1 MSNNFRSL
9 VIYEYRKLFRRKI
22 VWITLA
28 VMTAVCIFAG
38 CSRLL
43 GYNYVEGQIYE
54 SHKEALGKDIAF
66 AKALSGRSL
75 DDTLLREMQEGYS
88 KVPDIPLA
96 GASGEY
102 ENYARP
108 YKKVWEFAYY
118 IVGNPACTSVTEEE
132 LYRARENELEKSFKD
147 QKLSE
152 EEKEFLRASDNK
164 IEKPFVYTYCEG
176 WEVLNRLMNT
186 LCVLQ
191 LLLIAIC
198 IPPIFAEEHSQRT
211 DQLIQCT
218 CFGKRPLYLAKLL
231 VGVTCSAASMLLLG
245 LAIMIPLFC
254 IYGTEGAG
262 AILQLI
268 NYKYVWP
275 LTVGEAALIL
285 FGLLLTAAL
294 LRTVLAMLMAE
305 YFRSSTIPLAFM
317 TGFLIFF
324 MLFQIPDEYLLLS
337 RIWDTFPVNLVS
349 VWGAF
354 ENRLYP
360 FFGGFLTAWQ
370 AVPWIY
376 LLLSA
381 GAAAL
386 CLRRYEGFQADR
398 SF

>member
-1 MSNNFRSL
+1 MSADLEEQYNK
-9 VIYEYRKLFRRKI
+9 IYRYCYMKLGHRQTAEDLTQETFLRFFADRRYQDMGRELAYLYTIARNQCIDYYRKQKPLAMPEEYRKLFRRKI
-22 VWITLA
+22 VWITLV
-28 VMTAVCIFAG
+28 VMTAVCIFAA

-43 GYNYVEGQIYE
+43 GNNYVEGQIYE
-54 SHKEALGKDIAF
+54 SHKEALEKDIAF
-66 AKALSGRSL
+66 AKALSGRAL

-132 LYRARENELEKSFKD
+132 LYQARENELEKSFRD

-176 WEVLNRLMNT
+176 WEVLNGLMNT

-231 VGVTCSAASMLLLG
+231 VGVTCSVASMLLLG
-245 LAIMIPLFC
+245 
-254 IYGTEGAG
+254 
-262 AILQLI
+262 
-268 NYKYVWP
+268 
-275 LTVGEAALIL
+275 
-285 FGLLLTAAL
+285 
-294 LRTVLAMLMAE
+294 
-305 YFRSSTIPLAFM
+305 LAFM
-317 TGFLIFF
+317 TGFLIFS
-324 MLFQIPDEYLLLS
+324 MLFHVPEEYLLLS

-360 FFGGFLTAWQ
+360 FFGGFLTSWQ
-370 AVPWIY
+370 AAPGIY
-376 LLLSA
+376 LLLSM
-381 GAAAL
+381 GAAVL
-386 CLRRYEGFQADR
+386 CLRQYEGFQADR
-398 SF
+398 SS

>member
-1 MSNNFRSL
+1 MSADLEEQYNK
-9 VIYEYRKLFRRKI
+9 IYRYCYMRLGHRQTAEDLTQETFLRFFADRRYQDMGRELAYLYTIARNQCIDYYRKQKPLAMPEEYRKLFRRKI
-22 VWITLA
+22 VWITLV
-28 VMTAVCIFAG
+28 VMTAVCIFAA

-43 GYNYVEGQIYE
+43 GNNYVEGQIYE
-54 SHKEALGKDIAF
+54 SHKEALEKDIAF
-66 AKALSGRSL
+66 AKALSGRAL

-96 GASGEY
+96 GASGEF

-132 LYRARENELEKSFKD
+132 LYQARENELEKSFRD

-176 WEVLNRLMNT
+176 WEVLNGLMNT

-231 VGVTCSAASMLLLG
+231 VGVTCSVASMLLLG
-245 LAIMIPLFC
+245 
-254 IYGTEGAG
+254 
-262 AILQLI
+262 
-268 NYKYVWP
+268 
-275 LTVGEAALIL
+275 
-285 FGLLLTAAL
+285 
-294 LRTVLAMLMAE
+294 
-305 YFRSSTIPLAFM
+305 LAFM
-317 TGFLIFF
+317 TGFLIFS
-324 MLFQIPDEYLLLS
+324 MLFQVPDEYLLLS

-360 FFGGFLTAWQ
+360 FLGGFLTTWQ
-370 AVPWIY
+370 AVPGIY
-376 LLLSA
+376 LLLSV

-398 SF
+398 SS

>member
-1 MSNNFRSL
+1 MSKNFRSL

-22 VWITLA
+22 VWITLV
-28 VMTAVCIFAG
+28 VMTAVCIFAA

-43 GYNYVEGQIYE
+43 GNNYVEGQIYE
-54 SHKEALGKDIAF
+54 SHKEALEKDIAF
-66 AKALSGRSL
+66 AKALSGRAL

-132 LYRARENELEKSFKD
+132 LYQARENKLEKSFRE

-211 DQLIQCT
+211 D
-218 CFGKRPLYLAKLL
+218 
-231 VGVTCSAASMLLLG
+231 
-245 LAIMIPLFC
+245 
-254 IYGTEGAG
+254 
-262 AILQLI
+262 
-268 NYKYVWP
+268 
-275 LTVGEAALIL
+275 
-285 FGLLLTAAL
+285 
-294 LRTVLAMLMAE
+294 
-305 YFRSSTIPLAFM
+305 
-317 TGFLIFF
+317 
-324 MLFQIPDEYLLLS
+324 
-337 RIWDTFPVNLVS
+337 
-349 VWGAF
+349 
-354 ENRLYP
+354 
-360 FFGGFLTAWQ
+360 
-370 AVPWIY
+370 
-376 LLLSA
+376 
-381 GAAAL
+381 
-386 CLRRYEGFQADR
+386 
-398 SF
+398 

>member
-1 MSNNFRSL
+1 MSADLEEQYNK
-9 VIYEYRKLFRRKI
+9 IYRYCYMRLGHRQTAEDLTQETFLRFFADRRYQDMGRELAYLYTIARNQCIDYYRKQKPLAMPEEYRKLFRRKI
-22 VWITLA
+22 VWITLV
-28 VMTAVCIFAG
+28 VMTAVCIFAA

-43 GYNYVEGQIYE
+43 GNNYVEGQIYE
-54 SHKEALGKDIAF
+54 SHKEALEKDIAF
-66 AKALSGRSL
+66 AKALSGRAL

-96 GASGEY
+96 GASGEF

-132 LYRARENELEKSFKD
+132 LYQARENELEKSFRD

-176 WEVLNRLMNT
+176 WEVLNGLMNT

-231 VGVTCSAASMLLLG
+231 VGVTCSVASMLLLG
-245 LAIMIPLFC
+245 LAL
-254 IYGTEGAG
+254 
-262 AILQLI
+262 
-268 NYKYVWP
+268 
-275 LTVGEAALIL
+275 
-285 FGLLLTAAL
+285 
-294 LRTVLAMLMAE
+294 
-305 YFRSSTIPLAFM
+305 M
-317 TGFLIFF
+317 TGFLIFS
-324 MLFQIPDEYLLLS
+324 MLFQVPDEYLLLS

-360 FFGGFLTAWQ
+360 FLGGFLTTWQ
-370 AVPWIY
+370 AVPGIY
-376 LLLSA
+376 LLLSV

-398 SF
+398 SS

>member
-1 MSNNFRSL
+1 MSADLEEQYNK
-9 VIYEYRKLFRRKI
+9 IYRYCYMKLGHRQTAEDLTQETFLRFFADRRYQDMGRELAYLYTIARNQCIDYYRKQKPLAMPEEYRKLFRRKI
-22 VWITLA
+22 VWITLV
-28 VMTAVCIFAG
+28 VMTAVCIFAA

-43 GYNYVEGQIYE
+43 GNNYVEGQIYE
-54 SHKEALGKDIAF
+54 SHKEALEKDIAF
-66 AKALSGRSL
+66 AKALSGRAL

-132 LYRARENELEKSFKD
+132 LYQARENELEKSFRD

-176 WEVLNRLMNT
+176 WEVLNGLMNT

-231 VGVTCSAASMLLLG
+231 VGVTCSVASMLLLG
-245 LAIMIPLFC
+245 
-254 IYGTEGAG
+254 
-262 AILQLI
+262 
-268 NYKYVWP
+268 
-275 LTVGEAALIL
+275 
-285 FGLLLTAAL
+285 
-294 LRTVLAMLMAE
+294 
-305 YFRSSTIPLAFM
+305 LAFM
-317 TGFLIFF
+317 TGFLIFS
-324 MLFQIPDEYLLLS
+324 MLFHVPEEYLLLS

-360 FFGGFLTAWQ
+360 FLGGFLTSWQ
-370 AVPWIY
+370 AAPGIY
-376 LLLSA
+376 LLLSV

-386 CLRRYEGFQADR
+386 CLRRYEGFQADK
-398 SF
+398 SS

>member
-1 MSNNFRSL
+1 MSADLEEQYNK
-9 VIYEYRKLFRRKI
+9 IYRYCYMRLGHRQTAEDLTQETFLRFFADRRYQDMGRELAYLYTIARNQCIDYYRKQKPLAMPEEYRKLFRRKI
-22 VWITLA
+22 VWITLV
-28 VMTAVCIFAG
+28 VMTAVCIFAA

-43 GYNYVEGQIYE
+43 GNNYVEGQIYE
-54 SHKEALGKDIAF
+54 SHKEALEKDIAF
-66 AKALSGRSL
+66 AKALSGRAL
-75 DDTLLREMQEGYS
+75 DDTLLREMQEGYA

-132 LYRARENELEKSFKD
+132 LYQERENKLEKSFRE

-176 WEVLNRLMNT
+176 WEVLNGLMNT

-218 CFGKRPLYLAKLL
+218 CFGKRPLCLAKLL
-231 VGVTCSAASMLLLG
+231 VGVTCSVASMLLLG
-245 LAIMIPLFC
+245 
-254 IYGTEGAG
+254 
-262 AILQLI
+262 
-268 NYKYVWP
+268 
-275 LTVGEAALIL
+275 
-285 FGLLLTAAL
+285 
-294 LRTVLAMLMAE
+294 
-305 YFRSSTIPLAFM
+305 LAFM
-317 TGFLIFF
+317 TGFLIFS
-324 MLFQIPDEYLLLS
+324 MLFHVPEEYLLLS

-360 FFGGFLTAWQ
+360 FLGGFLTSWQ
-370 AVPWIY
+370 AAPGIY
-376 LLLSA
+376 LLLSM
-381 GAAAL
+381 GAAVL

-398 SF
+398 SS